1 MPSDDQENTLVHL
14 GLHKVPPR
22 LWQRTGKYLKTELMF
37 IGRTDT
43 EAETP
48 ILWPPHVNS

>member
-14 GLHKVPPR
+14 GLQKVPPR

-37 IGRTDT
+37 IGRTDA

-48 ILWPPHVNS
+48 IL